1 MAVSEAR
8 AHLLFPTRV
17 FSANVTDTAVT
28 DLACK
33 LAYKFADA
41 CKEPLLV
48 SAKWDLQ
55 ERSAVAEI
63 KAQYGVTSFG
73 DNRRLFDDPAWHPVA
88 DAILDACRSMLS
100 QYSPELAANVMLET
114 MWLSIYPE
122 GGYIPEHNH
131 ANALFSGSF
140 YVKAEPGAGGLTFRD
155 PAWMTKTALLPIVE
169 GQPIGASTTETCE
182 VNTGKIVLFPGY
194 LPHTSVENNSG
205 QDRIIIG
212 FNLNMR

>member
-8 AHLLFPTRV
+8 AHALFPTHV

-33 LAYKFADA
+33 LAYEFADK
-41 CKEPLLV
+41 CEEPLLV
-48 SAKWDLQ
+48 SRKWDEQ
-55 ERSAVAEI
+55 QRSAVSAI
-63 KAQYGVTSFG
+63 KKQYGITSFG
-73 DNRRLFDDPAWHPVA
+73 DNRHLFDDPVWHPVA
-88 DAILDACRSMLS
+88 DAIITASRAMLS
-100 QYSPELAANVMLET
+100 HYHDDVARNVTMTT

-155 PAWMTKTALLPIVE
+155 PAWMTKTAMTPLVE
-169 GQPIGASTTETCE
+169 GKSFEPITKETCE

-205 QDRIIIG
+205 QDRIIVG
-212 FNLNMR
+212 FNLDMR

>member
-8 AHLLFPTRV
+8 AHAIFPTHV
-17 FSANVTDTAVT
+17 FSADVTDTAVT
-28 DLACK
+28 DLACE
-33 LAYKFADA
+33 LAYEFADT
-41 CKEPLLV
+41 CEEPLLV
-48 SAKWDLQ
+48 SKKWDEQ

-63 KAQYGVTSFG
+63 KKQYGITSFG
-73 DNRRLFDDPAWHPVA
+73 NNNRLFTDPKWHPVA
-88 DAILDACRSMLS
+88 DAILGASRAMLS
-100 QYSPELAANVMLET
+100 HYHDDVSRNVMLET

-131 ANALFSGSF
+131 ANALYSGSF

-155 PAWMTKTALLPIVE
+155 PAWMTKTAMIPVTNNQSFE
-169 GQPIGASTTETCE
+169 PQTKETFE
-182 VNTGKIVLFPGY
+182 VNTGKVVLFPGY